1 MENQRKSIQLDDI
14 GEDARRQYI
23 DAKSTFEALESALAE
38 AAAVRGGMYWKSVGG
53 VDYLIRTSPRNAQ
66 KSLGPRTP
74 EAELIYNNFVKR
86 KSAGEQRV
94 KDLTEVLER
103 HQRMNRALFV
113 GRVPTIVIEILQA
126 IARAGIAEHFTVVG
140 THALY
145 AYEAAAGVRVESAAV
160 AMRDVDLLRDTR
172 KRFKLATQLK
182 CIDSSMLA
190 LLRKVDKTFQL
201 KDDQLKNDQFYAAVN
216 SKGFEIDIL
225 QREAVAQDPHPAKLT
240 DAEEDF
246 WVVQAPNAE
255 KLVSAR
261 KFSGVVV
268 GTTGQM
274 ARMNTVHPQAF
285 VEFKR
290 WLARQ
295 PGRETLKRT
304 RDVLQADTVEQMLD
318 EYLPQL
324 KIDSA

>member
-1 MENQRKSIQLDDI
+1 MENQRKAIRFDDI
-14 GEDARRQYI
+14 GDDARRQYI
-23 DAKSTFEALESALAE
+23 DAKSSFEALESALSE
-38 AAAVRGGMYWKSVGG
+38 AAAVRGGMYWKAVGG

-86 KSAGEQRV
+86 KSTGEQRV

-126 IARAGIAEHFTVVG
+126 IERAGIAEHFTVVG

-160 AMRDVDLLRDTR
+160 ATRDVDLLWDTR

-182 CIDSSMLA
+182 RIDSSMLA

-201 KDDQLKNDQFYAAVN
+201 KDDQLYTAVN

-225 QREAVAQDPHPAKLT
+225 RREAVAHDPHPAKLT

-261 KFSGVVV
+261 KFSSVVV
-268 GTTGQM
+268 GTTGHM
-274 ARMNTVHPQAF
+274 ARMNTVHPDAF
-285 VEFKR
+285 VAFKR

-295 PGRETLKRT
+295 TARETLKRT
-304 RDVLQADTVEQMLD
+304 RDLLQADTVEQMVND
-318 EYLPQL
+318 YLPQL